1 MQTLTRCLEW
11 IVSFSLN
18 PNIASKSQIKVN
30 SVLCTL
36 QCTTVGI
43 VDMQIF
49 KLVTSYNMVLLSVAS
64 LVNILV
70 GSDSLTFML
79 EEEVLSEYSDA
90 I

>member
-1 MQTLTRCLEW
+1 
-11 IVSFSLN
+11 
-18 PNIASKSQIKVN
+18 
-30 SVLCTL
+30 
-36 QCTTVGI
+36 
-43 VDMQIF
+43 MQIF

-79 EEEVLSEYSDA
+79 EEEALSEYSDA